1 MKLDHIITKLFLTS
15 LGLTL
20 TLNSSFGSSIT
31 TCAEDYSTP
40 NRNTEREDLMQ
51 ELALT
56 EGQKVS
62 QAQADVLN
70 YQRLYAALG
79 EDFLSFTTNYFL
91 TTDTVDIEEKWNN
104 IFSPSI
110 PYNDA
115 TKRNIIH
122 KISEFLSAKQRK
134 SAEINELKA
143 NLFDLG
149 VQTRN
154 VPLTRIEE
162 STKIYF
168 ESRFSGSSV
177 NSSMKKKS
185 GDQLGCVA
193 EVTLSNNQ
201 VLTYF
206 VKTHSEGLK
215 SGHSSAAKLVNPA
228 ELLVYKILE
237 TLGIGC
243 ESHFFGRDGKNLY
256 IATLDANVEGS
267 FMEYEH
273 FKQSQDTDV
282 QSLLWGSLTQLPMSA
297 QFSEDQHQQAE
308 SLVASNG
315 TAKNFVFEVT
325 KLDLIARILGL
336 EDFQT
341 NPKNYGFTLVRNQGM
356 KAKAVD
362 FRVPNKSV
370 EEFEKDEKS
379 FQAFLN
385 GNGEFDYSSTG
396 AVMYYSLNK
405 RKESLR
411 VEEAF
416 RVINSTLSNFI
427 EAVDK
432 SYESV
437 YQVLLN
443 IPMESEDKI
452 RNELNL
458 KKYSDIIKKNFL
470 VFKNLLTQ
478 YRSNTEEIR
487 F

>member
-31 TCAEDYSTP
+31 TCAEDYATP

-70 YQRLYAALG
+70 YQRLCVALG

-91 TTDTVDIEEKWNN
+91 TADTADIEEKWNN
-104 IFSPSI
+104 IFSPSV
-110 PYNDA
+110 PYNDS
-115 TKRNIIH
+115 TKRNILVR
-122 KISEFLSAKQRK
+122 LSTLAFKATK
-134 SAEINELKA
+134 SSTELLQLQA
-143 NLFDLG
+143 DLFKLQQ
-149 VQTRN
+149 QTKE

-162 STKIYF
+162 STKRYF
-168 ESRFSGSSV
+168 ESIFQRSTVTTSW
-177 NSSMKKKS
+177 KRK

-193 EVTLSNNQ
+193 DITLSNSQ

-228 ELLVYKILE
+228 ELLVYKTLE

-341 NPKNYGFTLVRNQGM
+341 NPSNYGFTLVRNQGM

-478 YRSNTEEIR
+478 YRANR
-487 F
+487 